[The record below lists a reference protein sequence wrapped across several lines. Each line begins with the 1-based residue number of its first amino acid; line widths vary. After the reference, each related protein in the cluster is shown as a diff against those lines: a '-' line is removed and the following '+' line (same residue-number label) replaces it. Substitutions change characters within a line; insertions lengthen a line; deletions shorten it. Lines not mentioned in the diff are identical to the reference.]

1 MAKPHKTSTVT
12 PFKEPVIQPLIR
24 VEGEKHPLEEMWDG
38 GEPPEL
44 KSIGYGKLGKGNGW
58 VSYVI
63 TTKGREITKIEI
75 SEPDVRGIA
84 EESSKI
90 NFVNCFV
97 DQLL

>member
-1 MAKPHKTSTVT
+1 MAKPQKINK
-12 PFKEPVIQPLIR
+12 PKEVIQPLIQ
-24 VEGEKHPLEEMWDG
+24 VEGEPHILQSLFEGPQEEL
-38 GEPPEL
+38 PEL
-44 KSIGYGKLGKGNGW
+44 KSIGYGRLNNSNHGW

-63 TTKGREITKIEI
+63 TTKGKEVIKIEI
-75 SEPDVRGIA
+75 SEPDLKPIA